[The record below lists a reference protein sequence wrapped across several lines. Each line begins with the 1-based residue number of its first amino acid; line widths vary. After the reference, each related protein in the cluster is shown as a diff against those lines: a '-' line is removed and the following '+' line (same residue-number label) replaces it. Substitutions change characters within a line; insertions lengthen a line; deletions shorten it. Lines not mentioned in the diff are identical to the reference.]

1 MKLSWLS
8 RSLINQWYRLGT
20 KEVEDLHLDLTQAER
35 ELCFISWR
43 GRYQQLLL
51 HVERVE
57 RESMAFRDIVAQEGA
72 WTYGA
77 EEVDT
82 DPRP

>member
-35 ELCFISWR
+35 ELCFLTWR

-51 HVERVE
+51 HVRRVE
-57 RESMAFRDIVAQEGA
+57 RESTAFRDIVAQEGA

-77 EEVDT
+77 ERVDIES
-82 DPRP
+82 RP

>member
-8 RSLINQWYRLGT
+8 RSLINQWYRLRT

-35 ELCFISWR
+35 ELCFINWR
-43 GRYQQLLL
+43 GRYQQLLF

-57 RESMAFRDIVAQEGA
+57 WS
-72 WTYGA
+72 
-77 EEVDT
+77 
-82 DPRP
+82 P

>member
-35 ELCFISWR
+35 GLCFLTWR
-43 GRYQQLLL
+43 GRYQQLLP
-51 HVERVE
+51 HVRRVE
-57 RESMAFRDIVAQEGA
+57 RESPEFHDIIAQEGA
-72 WTYGA
+72 WTCGA
-77 EEVDT
+77 AQVD
-82 DPRP
+82 PELRP